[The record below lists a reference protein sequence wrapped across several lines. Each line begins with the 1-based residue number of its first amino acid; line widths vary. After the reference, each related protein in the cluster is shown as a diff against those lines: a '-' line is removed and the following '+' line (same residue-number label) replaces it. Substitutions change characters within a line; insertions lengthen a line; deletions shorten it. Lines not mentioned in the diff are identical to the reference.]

1 METETYRVQGFKASA
16 AVAGLKKGN
25 TLDVGLIVSETEAAA
40 AGVFTTNKV
49 KAAPVL
55 VTRENIKGGKARAIV
70 ANAGNANACT
80 GQEGLRN
87 ARMTAELI
95 AGALGIGKGEI
106 MVAST
111 GVIGQQMNMDIVSK
125 AVPELIKNL
134 SSKGLMDAA
143 RAVMTTDSFPKL
155 SMRESVAGGKPFRIT
170 GFAKGAGMIMPDM
183 ATMLCFIVSD
193 INPEGMELN
202 RILKENADKTFNRIT
217 VDGDTST
224 NDTVLLL
231 VNGASSALPVSKEEA
246 VVFSDL
252 LAQVMDE
259 LCTMIVK
266 DGEGASKLVR
276 ITINGARDPMD
287 ADRAV
292 RTVGNSSLVKT
303 AFYGQD
309 PNWGRIMAAL
319 GRSGIHMTESKVD
332 IWIDSVKIVE
342 GGMGKGLEAERLAGE
357 RMHNREFTL
366 TIDLNEG
373 GFSER
378 LLASDLTHEYVSINA
393 SYRT

>member
-1 METETYRVQGFKASA
+1 MENDIKLPEGFKASA
-16 AVAGLKKGN
+16 TGAGLKKHGG
-25 TLDVGLIVSETEAAA
+25 LDLALVYSELPAAA

-55 VTRENIKGGKARAIV
+55 VTKEHVKGGKARAVI

-80 GQEGLRN
+80 GEEGLRN
-87 ARMTAELI
+87 AALTAELV
-95 AGALGIGKGEI
+95 AEALGAGKDEI

-111 GVIGQQMNMDIVSK
+111 GVIGQQMKMDLVSS
-125 AVPELIKNL
+125 AIPDLVKNL
-134 SSKGLMDAA
+134 SSMGLMDAA
-143 RAVMTTDSFPKL
+143 RAIMTTDSFPKL

-193 INPEGMELN
+193 INPEGMDLFK
-202 RILKENADKTFNRIT
+202 ILRENSKKTFNRIT

-224 NDTVLLL
+224 NDMVLLM
-231 VNGASSALPVSKEEA
+231 VNGASSSTSVSKEEA
-246 VVFSDL
+246 LLFSNL
-252 LAQVMDE
+252 LWQVMDE
-259 LCTMIVK
+259 LCTMIVR
-266 DGEGASKLVR
+266 DGEGATKLVR
-276 ITINGARDPMD
+276 IALNGARDSSD
-287 ADRAV
+287 AERAV
-292 RTVGNSSLVKT
+292 RAVGNSSLVKT

-319 GRSGIHMTESKVD
+319 GRAGIHMTESKVD
-332 IWIDSVKIVE
+332 IWIDDIKIVE

-357 RMHNREFTL
+357 KMHNREFAV

-378 LLASDLTHEYVSINA
+378 LLASDLTHEYISINA

>member
-1 METETYRVQGFKASA
+1 MKNEIKLPQGFKASA
-16 AVAGLKKGN
+16 IESGLKKHGG
-25 TLDVGLIVSETEAAA
+25 LDMALVYSDLPAAA

>member
-1 METETYRVQGFKASA
+1 MALVYSD
-16 AVAGLKKGN
+16 LP
-25 TLDVGLIVSETEAAA
+25 AAA